1 MAEKKRRWKNKK
13 RFVSRVCVWLSRR
26 EKRDERG
33 CRGGEESFFASVS
46 ELELAKKTNAKN
58 EKKQSRRKKKRKLK
72 KPT

>member
-1 MAEKKRRWKNKK
+1 
-13 RFVSRVCVWLSRR
+13 VWLSRR